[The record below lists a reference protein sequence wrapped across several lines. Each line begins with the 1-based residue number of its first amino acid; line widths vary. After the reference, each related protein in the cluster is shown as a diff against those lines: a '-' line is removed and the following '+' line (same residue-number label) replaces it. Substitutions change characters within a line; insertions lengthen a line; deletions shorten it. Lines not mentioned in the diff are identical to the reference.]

1 MTPSPSPAATA
12 RGVEDLRSALA
23 SADEL
28 LTVERLERI
37 SDFAP
42 ENLDVVS
49 LYLSVPAMPG
59 DAHAAAISKADS
71 LLHEVRPG
79 AQDRSLVHERRIS
92 LHGDIEDLAAIVATM
107 PLTPGAYALFSC
119 RGAGFLEVVRLPRGL
134 RDRIMVRQTPW
145 IQPLLALLA
154 SYRRCLAVVVDRER
168 ALAWELYLGQVREEG
183 AVEGGPG
190 EVAAAH
196 VSQRRN
202 QRKADELQERHLRRV
217 AAALSARL
225 TGEPGELL
233 ALGGHDEQLQRLLAL
248 VSEHVRT
255 RVIGTF
261 SVSDHAI
268 TAAAVREQ
276 AEPILERHELELER
290 RSVQELLQTA
300 TAGGLAAVGLDACLW
315 AGSSAAI
322 QDLYVQEGA
331 THPGVVCDRS
341 RWFGSRGERCPVCGE
356 RTRDAPDV
364 IDELIE
370 AVIDESGSIRPVRS
384 ETGLEDAL
392 LAATL
397 RFSPPPAA

>member
-1 MTPSPSPAATA
+1 
-12 RGVEDLRSALA
+12 LRSALA

-37 SDFAP
+37 CDFAP
-42 ENLDVVS
+42 EDLDVVS

-71 LLHEVRPG
+71 LLHEVRPR
-79 AQDRSLVHERRIS
+79 AQDRSLAHERRIS

-154 SYRRCLAVVVDRER
+154 SYQRCLAVVVDRER

-183 AVEGGPG
+183 AVEGGRSG

-225 TGEPGELL
+225 AGERGELL

-248 VSEHVRT
+248 APEHVRT

-261 SVSDHAI
+261 SVSDHAV

-276 AEPILERHELELER
+276 AEPILERYELELEH

-300 TAGGLAAVGLDACLW
+300 AAGGLAAVGLDACLW

-322 QDLYVQEGA
+322 QELYVQEGA
-331 THPGVVCDRS
+331 SHPGVVCDRS
-341 RWFGSRGERCPVCGE
+341 RWFGARGERCPVCGE

-364 IDELIE
+364 IDELTE
-370 AVIDESGSIRPVRS
+370 AVIDESGSVRLLRA
-384 ETGLEDAL
+384 ETALQDAL
-392 LAATL
+392 LGAEL
-397 RFSPPPAA
+397 RFAPPAPA